1 MERGGPHLTSPRLGD
16 ELRANG
22 DKDGSFPGGGEG
34 REVPFLRQRAK
45 NLFLRSRERE
55 ESGVAL
61 KQGEPLVII
70 PARGRESVAG
80 VEIIAYIPSPLLF
93 GEHLRFRP
101 WSNIKRQRNSKR
113 AQTPF

>member
-34 REVPFLRQRAK
+34 REVPFLWQWVK

-80 VEIIAYIPSPLLF
+80 VEIIALLPPSPFYLGSICDF
-93 GEHLRFRP
+93 VPGV
-101 WSNIKRQRNSKR
+101 
-113 AQTPF
+113 T

>member
-1 MERGGPHLTSPRLGD
+1 MSCGQMGTKMEAFPAAVRGGRCLSC
-16 ELRANG
+16 
-22 DKDGSFPGGGEG
+22 GSG
-34 REVPFLRQRAK
+34 RRIYSSV
-45 NLFLRSRERE
+45 RERE

-80 VEIIAYIPSPLLF
+80 VEIIASFPSPLLF